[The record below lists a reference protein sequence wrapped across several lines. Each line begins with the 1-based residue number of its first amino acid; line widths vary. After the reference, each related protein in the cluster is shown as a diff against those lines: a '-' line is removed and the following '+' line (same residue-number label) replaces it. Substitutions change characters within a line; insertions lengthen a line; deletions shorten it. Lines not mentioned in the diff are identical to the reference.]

1 MGARSR
7 RNLAYFPCLA
17 LLTLM
22 TLVSGSNIQYPQ
34 GYYPFE
40 ESPARIPPKVRK
52 PPYLQTQVKCPG
64 AGGPTQEQTLDNL
77 CGDLNKGYL
86 PVNPIGQNVL
96 GVSYPFEL
104 IKNKTLDFFSKTL
117 PILKADDT
125 LPKVA
130 KYQDSHIMYN
140 PTIFNSQP
148 NTKIRFYENERSKR
162 EASENENAARH
173 EPPIPEL
180 EDNEETA
187 RQARGWC
194 DDSLGVFCLLFNVIK
209 GDNEDNERSKREA
222 SENENIARQEP
233 PAPELE
239 DNEGTARQARGWCDD
254 SFGVFCMLFNAI
266 KGDNEGRAS
275 ERLDTDPDINSL
287 NSLNSL
293 DQPMTP
299 CPSAVEYVTP
309 VFAKNYQ
316 GVWRYVVQIPYEG
329 YFTQTVEV
337 VKCLSTKCEFL
348 EGSCLASPRWVSLL
362 VAEIY
367 YPDTYFPNVADQP
380 IQGRDPIKASPPSD
394 FNQYLLKR
402 SGQSQTESRNC
413 DGHDELGCYHVR
425 LYYDWFLIPGSC
437 KCWKNDF
444 FSQYSKK

>member
-1 MGARSR
+1 MTIFTSAHSLGTKHNKMGVNRHRR
-7 RNLAYFPCLA
+7 RNLAYFHCVVFLCLSVPTSA
-17 LLTLM
+17 
-22 TLVSGSNIQYPQ
+22 SNIQYPQ

-64 AGGPTQEQTLDNL
+64 AGGPSQEQTLDNL

-148 NTKIRFYENERSKR
+148 NTKIRFYETERTKR
-162 EASENENAARH
+162 EANEASDKESSARH
-173 EPPIPEL
+173 EPALPDL
-180 EDNEETA
+180 E
-187 RQARGWC
+187 
-194 DDSLGVFCLLFNVIK
+194 
-209 GDNEDNERSKREA
+209 
-222 SENENIARQEP
+222 ENEGSARK
-233 PAPELE
+233 
-239 DNEGTARQARGWCDD
+239 ARGWCDD

-266 KGDNEGRAS
+266 KGEDEGRAS
-275 ERLDTDPDINSL
+275 ERLDSDPDVPIS
-287 NSLNSL
+287 SFNSL

-367 YPDTYFPNVADQP
+367 YPDTYFPGGDQP
-380 IQGRDPIKASPPSD
+380 IHGREPIKASPPSD

-402 SGQSQTESRNC
+402 SGQGQNEPKQNC
-413 DGHDELGCYHVR
+413 DGYDELGCYHVR

-444 FSQYSKK
+444 FSQYTKK

>member
-1 MGARSR
+1 MG
-7 RNLAYFPCLA
+7 
-17 LLTLM
+17 
-22 TLVSGSNIQYPQ
+22 
-34 GYYPFE
+34 
-40 ESPARIPPKVRK
+40 
-52 PPYLQTQVKCPG
+52 
-64 AGGPTQEQTLDNL
+64 
-77 CGDLNKGYL
+77 
-86 PVNPIGQNVL
+86 

-104 IKNKTLDFFSKTL
+104 FKAKTLEFFSKTL

-130 KYQDSHIMYN
+130 RYEDNHIAQN
-140 PTIFNSQP
+140 PTLFNSKP
-148 NTKIRFYENERSKR
+148 GSRITFYHHRTSRSASSGTDLASLLDKEKKVEVENEADKI
-162 EASENENAARH
+162 EV
-173 EPPIPEL
+173 
-180 EDNEETA
+180 DNDTSS
-187 RQARGWC
+187 RQARGFC
-194 DDSLGVFCLLFNVIK
+194 KDSY
-209 GDNEDNERSKREA
+209 
-222 SENENIARQEP
+222 
-233 PAPELE
+233 
-239 DNEGTARQARGWCDD
+239 
-254 SFGVFCMLFNAI
+254 GVFCMLYNALSGN
-266 KGDNEGRAS
+266 KEKAADRMCGE
-275 ERLDTDPDINSL
+275 EDIPSI
-287 NSLNSL
+287 SAMNSL
-293 DQPMTP
+293 DSPMTP

-402 SGQSQTESRNC
+402 SGQSQTEPPQNC

-444 FSQYSKK
+444 FSQYSK

>member
-1 MGARSR
+1 MERSSDSVKPSKTAGMRWSRISVMGQR
-7 RNLAYFPCLA
+7 RRKSTFTWMGLICLHQ
-17 LLTLM
+17 
-22 TLVSGSNIQYPQ
+22 LVVQGAEGSVGQNIQYPQ
-34 GYYPFE
+34 GYYPFQ

-64 AGGPTQEQTLDNL
+64 ASAAGGAGGQEQTLDNL

-86 PVNPIGQNVL
+86 PLNPIGQSIL

-148 NTKIRFYENERSKR
+148 NTKIKFYESNRSKR
-162 EASENENAARH
+162 STEEAVVEEVR
-173 EPPIPEL
+173 EKDRL
-180 EDNEETA
+180 E
-187 RQARGWC
+187 
-194 DDSLGVFCLLFNVIK
+194 
-209 GDNEDNERSKREA
+209 KREA
-222 SENENIARQEP
+222 EGGEEEVGKEEGSARE
-233 PAPELE
+233 
-239 DNEGTARQARGWCDD
+239 ARGWCDD

-266 KGDNEGRAS
+266 KGPGERPS
-275 ERLDTDPDINSL
+275 ERADGDPDVPGSSI
-287 NSLNSL
+287 NSL

-367 YPDTYFPNVADQP
+367 YPDTYFPGNPGDQP
-380 IQGRDPIKASPPSD
+380 APGREPIKASPPSD
-394 FNQYLLKR
+394 LNQYLLKR
-402 SGQSQTESRNC
+402 SGGVAGSSPSQNC
-413 DGHDELGCYHVR
+413 DGYDDLGCFHVR

-444 FSQYSKK
+444 FAQYTRKK

>member
-1 MGARSR
+1 MTQV
-7 RNLAYFPCLA
+7 PII
-17 LLTLM
+17 LLS
-22 TLVSGSNIQYPQ
+22 LVVSQSGISGNIQYPQ

-40 ESPARIPPKVRK
+40 ESPARIPPIVRK

-64 AGGPTQEQTLDNL
+64 VDGHGLGPGQEQTLDNL

-148 NTKIRFYENERSKR
+148 NARIKFYENSRKKR
-162 EASENENAARH
+162 DAEAGLWGGAPETESH
-173 EPPIPEL
+173 EAGSPRES
-180 EDNEETA
+180 
-187 RQARGWC
+187 RGWC
-194 DDSLGVFCLLFNVIK
+194 
-209 GDNEDNERSKREA
+209 E
-222 SENENIARQEP
+222 
-233 PAPELE
+233 
-239 DNEGTARQARGWCDD
+239 D
-254 SFGVFCMLFNAI
+254 SFGVFCMLFNAV
-266 KGDNEGRAS
+266 KGDPS
-275 ERLDTDPDINSL
+275 EAEATDRLGQGDIDIDTGAG
-287 NSLNSL
+287 LNSL

-337 VKCLSTKCEFL
+337 VKCLSSKCQFL
-348 EGSCLASPRWVSLL
+348 QGSCLASPRWVSLL

-367 YPDTYFPNVADQP
+367 YPDTFFPTQDQP
-380 IQGRDPIKASPPSD
+380 VQGRDPIKVSSDFIKRVLCHKIFCCQASPPTD
-394 FNQYLLKR
+394 YNQFLLKR
-402 SGQSQTESRNC
+402 SGESDVNC
-413 DGHDELGCYHVR
+413 DGHDELGCYNVR

-444 FSQYSKK
+444 FSQYINKK

>member
-1 MGARSR
+1 MEMGVGSQ
-7 RNLAYFPCLA
+7 RNLSYFLCILF
-17 LLTLM
+17 LSLM
-22 TLVSGSNIQYPQ
+22 TPTSGSNIQYPQ

-64 AGGPTQEQTLDNL
+64 AGGQTQEQTLDNL

-148 NTKIRFYENERSKR
+148 NTKIRFYENERTKR
-162 EASENENAARH
+162 EANEANENEDAVRH
-173 EPPIPEL
+173 EPAVPEQ
-180 EDNEETA
+180 EE
-187 RQARGWC
+187 
-194 DDSLGVFCLLFNVIK
+194 F
-209 GDNEDNERSKREA
+209 
-222 SENENIARQEP
+222 
-233 PAPELE
+233 
-239 DNEGTARQARGWCDD
+239 EGTSRQARGWCDD
-254 SFGVFCMLFNAI
+254 SFGMLCMLFNAI

-275 ERLDTDPDINSL
+275 ERLDSDPDVPSL

-337 VKCLSTKCEFL
+337 VKCLSTKCEYL

-367 YPDTYFPNVADQP
+367 YPDTYFPSLADTP

-402 SGQSQTESRNC
+402 SGQSQSEAQQNC
-413 DGHDELGCYHVR
+413 DGRDEIGCYNVR

-444 FSQYSKK
+444 FSQYTRK

>member
-1 MGARSR
+1 MLKVTRT
-7 RNLAYFPCLA
+7 F
-17 LLTLM
+17 
-22 TLVSGSNIQYPQ
+22 LVVVVGLQDIVKCSQVQYPQ

-64 AGGPTQEQTLDNL
+64 AGGQNAEEQTLDNL

-86 PVNPIGQNVL
+86 PTNPIGQSVL

-104 IKNKTLDFFSKTL
+104 IKNMTLDFFSKTL

-130 KYQDSHIMYN
+130 KYQDQHIMYN

-148 NTKIRFYENERSKR
+148 NTKINFYQTARTKRENEPEEDNRAKR
-162 EASENENAARH
+162 ESEENNRAKR
-173 EPPIPEL
+173 EVE
-180 EDNEETA
+180 EEEEEETPE
-187 RQARGWC
+187 
-194 DDSLGVFCLLFNVIK
+194 VE
-209 GDNEDNERSKREA
+209 EDVGSGRE
-222 SENENIARQEP
+222 
-233 PAPELE
+233 
-239 DNEGTARQARGWCDD
+239 ARGWCDD

-266 KGDNEGRAS
+266 KGEDDGGGGGAS
-275 ERLDTDPDINSL
+275 ERLDTTDPDVSL
-287 NSLNSL
+287 SSLNSL

-367 YPDTYFPNVADQP
+367 YPDTYFPGVSEGQGP

-394 FNQYLLKR
+394 LNQYLLKR
-402 SGQSQTESRNC
+402 SGQTQELSKSSQNC
-413 DGHDELGCYHVR
+413 DGYDELGCFHVR

-444 FSQYSKK
+444 FSKYTKK